1 MKASFLAFAFTVHAF
16 YNVWRYIMRVRSTD
30 KSHNIQ
36 LKLQS
41 CDYLTILLLINYCS
55 DCLDCSVNVSC
66 HNTPPQYRNQLLQ
79 VFRPPDMTA
88 RASNCLEVASASL
101 RL

>member
-1 MKASFLAFAFTVHAF
+1 MGTSGHQL
-16 YNVWRYIMRVRSTD
+16 WRYIMRVRSTD

-41 CDYLTILLLINYCS
+41 RDYLTILLLINYCS

-66 HNTPPQYRNQLLQ
+66 HKCICGLKG
-79 VFRPPDMTA
+79 
-88 RASNCLEVASASL
+88 
-101 RL
+101 

>member
-1 MKASFLAFAFTVHAF
+1 
-16 YNVWRYIMRVRSTD
+16 MRVRSTD
-30 KSHNIQ
+30 KSHNTQ

-41 CDYLTILLLINYCS
+41 RDQFTIYLLINYCS
-55 DCLDCSVNVSC
+55 DCLDCSVTVSC
-66 HNTPPQYRNQLLQ
+66 HNTPPPPPQYRNQLFQ

-88 RASNCLEVASASL
+88 RASNCLEVASVSL

>member
-1 MKASFLAFAFTVHAF
+1 
-16 YNVWRYIMRVRSTD
+16 MRVRSTN
-30 KSHNIQ
+30 KSHNTQ

-41 CDYLTILLLINYCS
+41 RDQFTIYLLIKYCS

-66 HNTPPQYRNQLLQ
+66 HNTPPPQYRNQLFQ

>member
-1 MKASFLAFAFTVHAF
+1 
-16 YNVWRYIMRVRSTD
+16 MRVRSTD
-30 KSHNIQ
+30 KSHNTQ

-41 CDYLTILLLINYCS
+41 RDQLTNYLLINY
-55 DCLDCSVNVSC
+55 CLDCSVNVSC
-66 HNTPPQYRNQLLQ
+66 HNTPPQYRNQLFQ